1 MLGVLAAV
9 VVAVSTACN
18 PLVAISSDSA
28 NLVALRD
35 EMHNSSS
42 LGGVSALNVKG
53 RLAVVKD
60 ATILG
65 GDATKWASRSGP
77 GPVMQSVWNATYLRN
92 SPRDPYRTFTFV
104 EVLNAQGRHLIT
116 LIPAGC

>member
-1 MLGVLAAV
+1 MVNLIAAV

-28 NLVALRD
+28 NLNALRD
-35 EMHNSSS
+35 EMQHSAS
-42 LGGVSALNVKG
+42 LGGVSAVNVKG

-60 ATILG
+60 ANVLG
-65 GDATKWASRSGP
+65 GDPTKWVVRGGP
-77 GPVMQSVWNATYLRN
+77 APVIQGVWNATYTRL

-104 EVLNAQGRHLIT
+104 EVLNAQGRHLVT
-116 LIPAGC
+116 LEPAGC